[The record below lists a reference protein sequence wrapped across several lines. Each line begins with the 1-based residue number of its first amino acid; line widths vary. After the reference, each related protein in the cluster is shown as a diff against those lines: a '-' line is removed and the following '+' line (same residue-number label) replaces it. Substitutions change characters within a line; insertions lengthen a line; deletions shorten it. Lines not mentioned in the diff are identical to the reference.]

1 MQEIED
7 GIWVGIYGNFEID
20 LVGVFSI
27 SKKIQPKLEF
37 GFQTKVYIPK
47 QIEVHDVGYKSRL
60 LQLVKG
66 KRIFMSSLTRIRVYA
81 WLGLGGKTFKLF
93 YGLFIE
99 LIIDLGW

>member
-37 GFQTKVYIPK
+37 GVQTKVYIPK
-47 QIEVHDVGYKSRL
+47 RIEVHDVGYKSRL

-81 WLGLGGKTFKLF
+81 WLGLGGQTFKLF
-93 YGLFIE
+93 NGPVS
-99 LIIDLGW
+99 